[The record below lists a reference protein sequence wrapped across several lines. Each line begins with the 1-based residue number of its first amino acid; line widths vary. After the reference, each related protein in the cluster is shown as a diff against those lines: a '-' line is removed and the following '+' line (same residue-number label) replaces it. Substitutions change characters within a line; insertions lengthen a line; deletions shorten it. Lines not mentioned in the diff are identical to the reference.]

1 MLRNRPWGLAWF
13 AVVVVALFVTSGNG
27 VELVVWLPIGLVTVI
42 LGAPGVIVGESS
54 LVDGLGLRV

>member
-42 LGAPGVIVGESS
+42 LIVADV
-54 LVDGLGLRV
+54 LVKRRGR